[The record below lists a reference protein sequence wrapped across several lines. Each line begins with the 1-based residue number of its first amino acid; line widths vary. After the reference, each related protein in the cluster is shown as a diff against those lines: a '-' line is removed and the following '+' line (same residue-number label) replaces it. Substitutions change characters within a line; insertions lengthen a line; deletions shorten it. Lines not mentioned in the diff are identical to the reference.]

1 MDDGSSFGS
10 LRNLIASRERGG
22 LGVDPRLV
30 RALGPEKAARFQ
42 QGVENIGPQAEA
54 IRKGYMKRPGAYSTI
69 AATAGT
75 SALQALGGDPLGA
88 VTSIPGTLAGGGTGS
103 LLANLVPGAGKP
115 IAKAIFPLIGA
126 AIGGSATEQA
136 AQAARAGLNYL
147 GAKIPG
153 SEEVA
158 AKSQEERTREFDR
171 EQARKDFETKTRAEL
186 ARDLEYAKAMMPLTI
201 EQEKALM
208 PLREQLLRTELV
220 NQQALN
226 ASNAALYQQMGRSAT
241 MGKYVLN
248 SQAEA
253 GATTRTLLTQN
264 PYANSVLQAPQISF
278 G

>member
-1 MDDGSSFGS
+1 MDDGSLFGS
-10 LRNLIASRERGG
+10 LRNLITPRKRGG
-22 LGVDPRLV
+22 LGVHPSLV
-30 RALGPEKAARFQ
+30 RVLGPEKALEFQ

-54 IRKGYMKRPGAYSTI
+54 IRKGYMKKPGTYSTI
-69 AATAGT
+69 ASTAGI

-88 VTSIPGTLAGGGTGS
+88 VTSIPGTLAGGGAGS
-103 LLANLVPGAGKP
+103 LLANLVPGVGKP

-126 AIGGSATEQA
+126 AVGGSATE
-136 AQAARAGLNYL
+136 QAARAGLNYL

-158 AKSQEERTREFDR
+158 ARSQEERTRALNRAE
-171 EQARKDFETKTRAEL
+171 ARKDFETQTRAEL

-241 MGKYVLN
+241 MGKYVLGA
-248 SQAEA
+248 QAEA
-253 GATTRTLLTQN
+253 GATTRTLLSQN
-264 PYANSVLQAPQISF
+264 PYAGSVLQAPQISF

>member
-1 MDDGSSFGS
+1 MYPGYNIPGQTPVDGGQAFQDQVLNR
-10 LRNLIASRERGG
+10 LRGLKTKAEEVASNL
-22 LGVDPRLV
+22 
-30 RALGPEKAARFQ
+30 
-42 QGVENIGPQAEA
+42 GPQAEA

-88 VTSIPGTLAGGGTGS
+88 VTSIPGTLAGGGAGS

-126 AIGGSATEQA
+126 AVGGSATE
-136 AQAARAGLNYL
+136 QAARAGLNYL

-158 AKSQEERTREFDR
+158 AKSKEERDREFIR
-171 EQARKDFETKTRAEL
+171 EQARKDIETQSRADL

-208 PLREQLLRTELV
+208 PLREQLMRTQLV
-220 NQQALN
+220 NLQALN
-226 ASNAALYQQMGRSAT
+226 ASNAALSQQMGRSAT
-241 MGKYVLN
+241 MSKYVLG
-248 SQAEA
+248 QQQA
-253 GATTRTLLTQN
+253 GAAITQTLLSQN
-264 PYANSVLQAPQISF
+264 PYAGSVLQAPQISF

>member
-30 RALGPEKAARFQ
+30 RTLGPEKAAQFQ
-42 QGVENIGPQAEA
+42 RGIENIGPQAERV
-54 IRKGYMKRPGAYSTI
+54 RKGYMAQPGKYGSI
-69 AATAGT
+69 AAATLGT
-75 SALQALGGDPLGA
+75 TGQILGGDPLGA
-88 VTSIPGTLAGGGTGS
+88 VTSIPGALAGGGLGS
-103 LLANLVPGAGKP
+103 LAANLIPGALKP
-115 IAKAIFPLIGA
+115 VAKTVFPLVGGL
-126 AIGGSATEQA
+126 IGGSATE
-136 AQAARAGLNYL
+136 QAARAGLNYL

-158 AKSQEERTREFDR
+158 VKSKEERDREFIR
-171 EQARKDFETKTRAEL
+171 EQARKDIETQSQADL

-208 PLREQLLRTELV
+208 PLREQLMRTQLV

-241 MGKYVLN
+241 MGKYVLGA
-248 SQAEA
+248 QAEA
-253 GATTRTLLTQN
+253 GATTRTLLSQN
-264 PYANSVLQAPQISF
+264 PYAGSVLQAPQISF

>member
-30 RALGPEKAARFQ
+30 RTLGPERAARFQ

-54 IRKGYMKRPGAYSTI
+54 IRKGYMKQPGKYGTGL
-69 AATAGT
+69 AAVGVT
-75 SALQALGGDPLGA
+75 SLQALGGDPLGA
-88 VTSIPGTLAGGGTGS
+88 VTSIPGSLAGGGLGS
-103 LLANLVPGAGKP
+103 LAANLMPGALKP
-115 IAKAIFPLIGA
+115 VAKAVFPLVGGL
-126 AIGGSATEQA
+126 IGGSATE
-136 AQAARAGLNYL
+136 QAARAGLNYL

-186 ARDLEYAKAMMPLTI
+186 ARDLEYAKAMMPLTV

-208 PLREQLLRTELV
+208 PLREQLMRTQLV

>member
-10 LRNLIASRERGG
+10 LRNLITSRKRGG
-22 LGVDPRLV
+22 LGVDPSLV
-30 RALGPEKAARFQ
+30 RALGPEKAAQFQ

-54 IRKGYMKRPGAYSTI
+54 IRKGYMKKPGAYSTI

-88 VTSIPGTLAGGGTGS
+88 VTSIPGTLAGGGVGS
-103 LLANLVPGAGKP
+103 LLAGFVPGVGKP

-126 AIGGSATEQA
+126 AFGGSATE
-136 AQAARAGLNYL
+136 QAARAGLNYL

-158 AKSQEERTREFDR
+158 ARSQEERTRALNRAE
-171 EQARKDFETKTRAEL
+171 ARKDFETQTRAEL

-208 PLREQLLRTELV
+208 PLREQLMRTQLV

-226 ASNAALYQQMGRSAT
+226 ASNAALSQQIGRSAT
-241 MGKYVLN
+241 MSQYVLG
-248 SQAEA
+248 QQRA
-253 GATTRTLLTQN
+253 GAVITQTLLSQN
-264 PYANSVLQAPQISF
+264 PYAGSVLQAPQISF

>member
-30 RALGPEKAARFQ
+30 RALGPERAAQFQ

-136 AQAARAGLNYL
+136 ARAGLNYL

-158 AKSQEERTREFDR
+158 VKSKEERDREFIRKQER
-171 EQARKDFETKTRAEL
+171 EDFETRTRAEL
-186 ARDLEYAKAMMPLTI
+186 ARDLEYAKAMMPLAV

-208 PLREQLLRTELV
+208 PLREQLMRTQLV

-226 ASNAALYQQMGRSAT
+226 ASNAALSQQIGRSAT
-241 MGKYVLN
+241 MGRYVLN
-248 SQAEA
+248 TQEQT
-253 GATTRTLLTQN
+253 GATTRTLLSQN
-264 PYANSVLQAPQISF
+264 PYAGSVLQAPQISF